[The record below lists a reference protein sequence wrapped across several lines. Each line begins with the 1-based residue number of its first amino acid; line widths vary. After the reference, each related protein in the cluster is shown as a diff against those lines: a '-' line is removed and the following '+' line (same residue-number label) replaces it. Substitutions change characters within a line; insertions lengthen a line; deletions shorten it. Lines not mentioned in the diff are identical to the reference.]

1 MAERQ
6 NFKALQRA
14 FAAHIRDPQNS
25 PPPEDIED
33 RRMAI
38 YRDLFFNNVVSLLAG
53 TFPVLCRILGEDDW
67 RRLVRDYFSVHRS
80 HTPYFLEMPQEFLHY
95 LQNERERQE
104 RDPDW
109 LLELAHYEWVELALA
124 ISEQEPDWDAIDRD
138 GDLLGQRPVL
148 SPLAWP
154 LSYRYPVH
162 RIGPQFQPSAAP
174 EAATYLIVYRDPD
187 DKVGFMEIN
196 IVTARLLE
204 LLQHDDQ
211 RDGAELLAQIAD
223 ELDQSD
229 DEQFREAGR
238 QALVELR
245 DRHILLGTQRPQ
257 PAHEQ

>member
-25 PPPEDIED
+25 PPPENIED

-53 TFPVLCRILGEDDW
+53 TFPVLRRILGEDDW
-67 RRLVRDYFSVHRS
+67 RRLVRDYFSIHRS

-124 ISEQEPDWDAIDRD
+124 ISEEEPDWDAIDRD

-162 RIGPQFQPSAAP
+162 RIGPQFQPSA
-174 EAATYLIVYRDPD
+174 TRGGNVSGR
-187 DKVGFMEIN
+187 VSRSGRQG
-196 IVTARLLE
+196 RLHGN
-204 LLQHDDQ
+204 QH
-211 RDGAELLAQIAD
+211 RDGATAGIATARR
-223 ELDQSD
+223 ST
-229 DEQFREAGR
+229 RWRGPACP
-238 QALVELR
+238 
-245 DRHILLGTQRPQ
+245 DRRRT
-257 PAHEQ
+257 